1 MVNALGRS
9 NKPRTSRETG
19 LLTGA
24 AVIVMA
30 LGFLVLRPK
39 AELPEVVAEK
49 VLLASFSGD
58 ADTLLAYQHEHEKQ
72 YLKLSRNQVKQL
84 LYYINTVLLRDTRIV
99 GEPVRLSQGSRQG
112 IAYVTIAKGGRQSKF
127 DLVADR
133 TDLGPKVCISNVV
146 MQALSVRAVHEGKS
160 AEEIDWRVH
169 RTAMAEVIADHL
181 AELENCGFTGF
192 VSNDPDS
199 RLVPLSRYVATR
211 GGVQSLR

>member
-1 MVNALGRS
+1 
-9 NKPRTSRETG
+9 
-19 LLTGA
+19 
-24 AVIVMA
+24 
-30 LGFLVLRPK
+30 
-39 AELPEVVAEK
+39 
-49 VLLASFSGD
+49 
-58 ADTLLAYQHEHEKQ
+58 
-72 YLKLSRNQVKQL
+72 
-84 LYYINTVLLRDTRIV
+84 
-99 GEPVRLSQGSRQG
+99 
-112 IAYVTIAKGGRQSKF
+112 
-127 DLVADR
+127 
-133 TDLGPKVCISNVV
+133 